1 MPQIYNHAFDFA
13 FSIETTD
20 ETGENI
26 TGAEFRRHIMAAL
39 ARLTDDDIVS
49 NCGMPFDTYD
59 VDPDYEVY
67 PK

>member
-1 MPQIYNHAFDFA
+1 MTQLYNHAFDFA

-26 TGAEFRRHIMAAL
+26 TGAEFRQHIRDAL

-49 NCGMPFDTYD
+49 NIGMPFDTYE
-59 VDPDYEVY
+59 VDPVDC
-67 PK
+67 

>member
-26 TGAEFRRHIMAAL
+26 TGAEFRQHIRDVL
-39 ARLTDDDIVS
+39 ARPTDDDIVS
-49 NCGMPFDTYD
+49 NIGMPFDTYE
-59 VDPDYEVY
+59 VDPVDG
-67 PK
+67 